1 MFVLLFLLYLVVF
14 KVRFIVNVDLLIVG
28 LVVKIIS
35 FFGWSLFV
43 YLFNVV

>member
-35 FFGWSLFV
+35 FFG
-43 YLFNVV
+43 